1 MLRNDQVLI
10 NDIRDSIREI
20 FVIVENMEFD
30 EFDDD
35 RIRQLAVIRL
45 LELIGE
51 ASNQVSDDFKKDNR
65 EIPWKEMISMRNR
78 LIHGYFSVNTR
89 IVWDTIRIDL
99 PYLLGKLDETP

>member
-1 MLRNDQVLI
+1 MEGGAN
-10 NDIRDSIREI
+10 
-20 FVIVENMEFD
+20 EFD
-30 EFDDD
+30 ND

-51 ASNQVSDDFKKDNR
+51 ASNQVSAEFKKHHND
-65 EIPWKEMISMRNR
+65 IPWKEMISMRNR

-99 PYLLGKLDETP
+99 SYLLGKLDEMS

>member
-1 MLRNDQVLI
+1 MLRSDQVLI
-10 NDIRDSIREI
+10 NDIRDSIGEI
-20 FVIVENMEFD
+20 FDIVEDMGFD
-30 EFDDD
+30 EFDND

-51 ASNQVSDDFKKDNR
+51 ASNQISDDFKKYNR

-99 PYLLGKLDETP
+99 PFLLGKLDEIH